1 MKSPHDIIK
10 NATEKE
16 NAYRELSYD
25 ELVEIVERM
34 QISIQKRLNRF
45 NVVTYLIGYNNI
57 VSRDDYVNI
66 IKLYVNGIIDN

>member
-1 MKSPHDIIK
+1 MKFPRVIK
-10 NATEKE
+10 NATENE
-16 NAYRELSYD
+16 NAYKEFSYD